1 MKATSLLITLI
12 ISAVVPISVWAQ
24 EYVEASGQTNVFDL
38 KAGAKAGWNT
48 SGSGILYT
56 QKIDKI
62 RMLTIRLNA
71 DRKAISITN
80 SGAANSSF
88 ELFSVNGTRLV
99 RAMVAGQSPM
109 VLLKSPLLPGYYL
122 ARMKSNGLTIHT
134 STFFVS
140 R

>member
-1 MKATSLLITLI
+1 MKAKTVLIAMIVSAIIPCSLL
-12 ISAVVPISVWAQ
+12 AQ

-56 QKIDKI
+56 QKIDNI
-62 RMLTIRLNA
+62 RIMNIRLNA
-71 DRKAISITN
+71 DRKSISITT
-80 SGAANSSF
+80 SGARNLSF
-88 ELFSVNGTRLV
+88 DLFSVNGTRII
-99 RAMVAGQSPM
+99 RTPVAGQSPM

-134 STFFVS
+134 TTFFVS